1 MVFGPSFVPNLEILH
16 ERWIRLFK
24 SFKIFAKDPRPY
36 PTLNEN
42 RFSVNPR
49 CDLGMTLLRV
59 SWCKSYYQICE
70 QQTWNFVI
78 LLQPAVIVT

>member
-59 SWCKSYYQICE
+59 GVNQICE